1 METFVPRGNIYGP
14 ILPQFVLE
22 KSITL
27 GAKVMYA
34 ILCNYAS
41 ERDHCWPSQATLA
54 ARLSCSISSVKKYL
68 GELVNERLIEVQ
80 NEKCRSSIYYM
91 LRPAALLS
99 KQSTTVH
106 TQSNSGSAQP
116 KNGYLNTLN
125 KESKNT
131 NPPLPPKSAA
141 PKQAASA
148 STPAAGGVSSF
159 AHDFERLWA
168 MYPKKEAKGF
178 ALNAWNLLR
187 KKGELPSIA
196 DLQRSIEQF
205 MGTESW
211 QREQGRFIPHFGN
224 WLRGQRWLDSAISPK
239 TELPQTNQPVTD
251 ARCKAFLDGEERIRQ
266 ERQKERDTLRPSFEA
281 FAAQFKEQGL
291 SFHEPMAFGLW
302 MYLHSK
308 QCAPAASDVPED
320 NSLGIIDFLEAH
332 KRNKLFAKTAKQPL
346 PQANQNHSTTPTL
359 ISQSG
364 FFSHCGDALRNLGFG
379 SGLLPTRSALCG
391 AGASL

>member
-27 GAKVMYA
+27 GAKVMYSL
-34 ILCNYAS
+34 LCNYAS

-54 ARLSCSISSVKKYL
+54 IRLSCSVSSVKKYL
-68 GELVNERLIEVQ
+68 GELIKEHLIEVRH
-80 NEKCRSSIYYM
+80 EKCRSSVYYM
-91 LRPAALLS
+91 LRPVAL
-99 KQSTTVH
+99 
-106 TQSNSGSAQP
+106 SGRQPKITSAQP
-116 KNGYLNTLN
+116 KNGYINTLN

-159 AHDFERLWA
+159 SQDFERLWA
-168 MYPKKEAKGF
+168 LYPKKEAKGF
-178 ALNAWNLLR
+178 ALNAWQLLR
-187 KKGELPSIA
+187 NKGELPAFA

-205 MGTESW
+205 LGTESW

-364 FFSHCGDALRNLGFG
+364 FFSHCGDALRNLGLG
-379 SGLLPTRSALCG
+379 SGLLPTQPALCG

>member
-27 GAKVMYA
+27 GAKVMYSL
-34 ILCNYAS
+34 LCNYAS

-54 ARLSCSISSVKKYL
+54 IRLSCSVSSVKKYL
-68 GELVNERLIEVQ
+68 GELIKEHLIEVRH
-80 NEKCRSSIYYM
+80 EKCRSSVYYM
-91 LRPAALLS
+91 LRPVAL
-99 KQSTTVH
+99 
-106 TQSNSGSAQP
+106 SGRQPKITSAQP
-116 KNGYLNTLN
+116 KNGYINTLN

-159 AHDFERLWA
+159 SQDFERLWA
-168 MYPKKEAKGF
+168 LYPKKEAKGF
-178 ALNAWNLLR
+178 ALNAWQLLR
-187 KKGELPSIA
+187 NKGELPAFA

-205 MGTESW
+205 LGTESW

-224 WLRGQRWLDSAISPK
+224 WLRGQRWLDSASSPK
-239 TELPQTNQPVTD
+239 TELPQAKQPATD
-251 ARCKAFLDGEERIRQ
+251 TRCQAFLDGEERIRQ
-266 ERQKERDTLRPSFEA
+266 ERQKERDTLRPYFEA
-281 FAAQFKEQGL
+281 FAAKFTGQGQ

-302 MYLHSK
+302 MFLHSK
-308 QCAPAASDVPED
+308 QCAPSATDVPEN
-320 NSLGIIDFLEAH
+320 NSLGIIAFLEAH
-332 KRNKLFAKTAKQPL
+332 KRKKPSAKSAAQPL
-346 PQANQNHSTTPTL
+346 PQKNQHHSTHPVL
-359 ISQSG
+359 LSQSG

-379 SGLLPTRSALCG
+379 SGLLPTQSALCG

>member
-159 AHDFERLWA
+159 TQDFEELWA
-168 MYPKKEAKGF
+168 LYPKKEAKGF
-178 ALNAWNLLR
+178 AFNAWQLLR
-187 KKGELPSIA
+187 KKGELPALAELQQSIKQ
-196 DLQRSIEQF
+196 L
-205 MGTESW
+205 MGTECW

-239 TELPQTNQPVTD
+239 AEKQPIKQAATD
-251 ARCKAFLDGEERIRQ
+251 ERCQVFLDGEERLRQ
-266 ERQKERDTLRPSFEA
+266 ERQKERDKLRPCFEA
-281 FAAQFKEQGL
+281 FAAKFTGQGQ

-302 MYLHSK
+302 MFLHSK
-308 QCAPAASDVPED
+308 QCAPSAIDVPEN
-320 NSLGIIDFLEAH
+320 NSLGIIAFLEAH
-332 KRNKLFAKTAKQPL
+332 KRKKPSAKSAAQPL
-346 PQANQNHSTTPTL
+346 PQKNKNHSTHPVL
-359 ISQSG
+359 LSQSG

-379 SGLLPTRSALCG
+379 SGLLPTQSALCG
-391 AGASL
+391 AGVSL

>member
-27 GAKVMYA
+27 GAKVMYSL
-34 ILCNYAS
+34 LCNYAS

-54 ARLSCSISSVKKYL
+54 IRLSCSVSSVKKYL
-68 GELVNERLIEVQ
+68 GELIKEHLIEVRH
-80 NEKCRSSIYYM
+80 EKCRSSVYYM
-91 LRPAALLS
+91 LRPVAL
-99 KQSTTVH
+99 
-106 TQSNSGSAQP
+106 SGRQPKITSAQP
-116 KNGYLNTLN
+116 KNGYINTLN

-159 AHDFERLWA
+159 SQDFERLWA
-168 MYPKKEAKGF
+168 LYPKKEAKGF
-178 ALNAWNLLR
+178 ALNAWQLLR
-187 KKGELPSIA
+187 NKGELPAFA

-205 MGTESW
+205 LGTESW

-308 QCAPAASDVPED
+308 QCAPAASDVPEE

-364 FFSHCGDALRNLGFG
+364 FFSHCGDALRNLGF
-379 SGLLPTRSALCG
+379 SSSLLPTQSALCG

>member
-68 GELVNERLIEVQ
+68 GELVNERLIEIR

-91 LRPAALLS
+91 LRPVALLGR
-99 KQSTTVH
+99 QSTIAQ
-106 TQSNSGSAQP
+106 TQPNSGSAQP
-116 KNGYLNTLN
+116 KNGYINTLN

-148 STPAAGGVSSF
+148 SMPAAGGVSSF
-159 AHDFERLWA
+159 SQDFEELWA
-168 MYPKKEAKGF
+168 LYPKKEAKGF
-178 ALNAWNLLR
+178 AFNAWQLLR
-187 KKGELPSIA
+187 KKGELPALAELQQSIKQ
-196 DLQRSIEQF
+196 LME
-205 MGTESW
+205 TESW

-224 WLRGQRWLDSAISPK
+224 WLRGQRWLDSATSPK
-239 TELPQTNQPVTD
+239 TGLPQARQPATD
-251 ARCKAFLDGEERIRQ
+251 TRCQAFLDGEERVRQ
-266 ERQKERDTLRPSFEA
+266 ERQKERNILRPYFEA
-281 FAAQFKEQGL
+281 FAAKFKEQ
-291 SFHEPMAFGLW
+291 SQPFHEPMAFGLW

-308 QCAPAASDVPED
+308 QCAPSAIDVPEN
-320 NSLGIIDFLEAH
+320 NSLGIIAFLEAH
-332 KRNKLFAKTAKQPL
+332 KRKKPSAKSAAQPL
-346 PQANQNHSTTPTL
+346 PQKNQNHSTHPAL
-359 ISQSG
+359 LSQSG
-364 FFSHCGDALRNLGFG
+364 FFSHCGHTLRNFGFG
-379 SGLLPTRSALCG
+379 SGLLPTQSALCG
-391 AGASL
+391 AGAFL